1 MDVMSQRLDE
11 QASTSAFLTEI
22 LENQIGASNSA
33 DLNLNL
39 GNVNIQSATV
49 SGDLMVLGRTTVSD
63 ISVTGNISTG
73 VLTIKGLD
81 ENGTASI
88 NTLSGDLK
96 LQNEGLGGVDILS
109 GKVTIDMNGNVNVQ
123 NSITAKEINT
133 RKLNIITDTSAE
145 STQSAVLS
153 ASAGT
158 ATIAKD
164 TDNIII
170 NTTAVTDNSLINV
183 TFNGDYSPAV
193 RYWTENKIAG
203 DSFTIKLN
211 AAVAKDV
218 KLNWWIV
225 N

>member
-1 MDVMSQRLDE
+1 
-11 QASTSAFLTEI
+11 
-22 LENQIGASNSA
+22 
-33 DLNLNL
+33 
-39 GNVNIQSATV
+39 
-49 SGDLMVLGRTTVSD
+49 MVLGRTTVND
-63 ISVTGNISTG
+63 ISVTGDISTG

-109 GKVTIDMNGNVNVQ
+109 GKVVIDMNGNVNVQ
-123 NSITAKEINT
+123 NSITAKEVNT
-133 RKLNIITDTSAE
+133 QKLNIITDTSTEA
-145 STQSAVLS
+145 TQSAVLS

-170 NTTAVTDNSLINV
+170 DTTAITDNSLINV

-203 DSFTIKLN
+203 NSFTIKLN